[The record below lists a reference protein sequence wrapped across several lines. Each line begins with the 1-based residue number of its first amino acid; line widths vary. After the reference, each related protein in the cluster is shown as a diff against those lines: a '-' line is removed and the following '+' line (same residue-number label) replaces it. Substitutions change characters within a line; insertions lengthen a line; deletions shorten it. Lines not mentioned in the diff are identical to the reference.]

1 MTFDKAINRL
11 HWRYTQGMQ
20 FKPNNNDAEA
30 LNIVFDWITR
40 QKEINVLNND
50 LFAKL
55 YIYHLNQN
63 IRHFKTTVFNNTP
76 QKDLSR
82 ILSYPIEYFYQSFYN
97 SLHHNQLGKLSLEG
111 KLTIEDLKEKYTLEI
126 VTDQLQHMVGEAI
139 NKFS

>member
-11 HWRYTQGMQ
+11 HWRFTQGMQ
-20 FKPNNNDAEA
+20 FKPNKNDADA

-82 ILSYPIEYFYQSFYN
+82 ILS
-97 SLHHNQLGKLSLEG
+97 
-111 KLTIEDLKEKYTLEI
+111 
-126 VTDQLQHMVGEAI
+126 
-139 NKFS
+139 